1 MSKLPAK
8 HTPIVL
14 SAVMAVL
21 MAGFMSAVL
30 TAINLGVDAHFIG
43 RWLNAYIKVLPIA
56 FVAIMIFRPIAMKI
70 TALLV
75 DAPR

>member
-30 TAINLGVDAHFIG
+30 TAISAQAAK
-43 RWLNAYIKVLPIA
+43 R
-56 FVAIMIFRPIAMKI
+56 
-70 TALLV
+70 
-75 DAPR
+75 